1 MKKLVVVADDFGL
14 TRSVNAGV
22 VTSYLKGLVTEIS
35 FMVLAAE
42 AGNAIELIKSHNLKR
57 IGIHTMLLPWT
68 KGLRPKRQNYVD
80 LFRNST
86 FEQIE
91 KLARKELIRFEE
103 IVGQKPTHICPQW
116 GLHGNLKLLNFI
128 IKYAVKN
135 NIPVR
140 LPLSNLEVDEI
151 PDQNYAAEIMMRRE
165 KVKTTNYLFSHI
177 LGSDSVKIKDDF
189 LHDLSRVKDGESA
202 EILLHPGFLDLD
214 LLKHSS
220 LRYERARDMSIAQ
233 DKDFRTKI
241 ETLGF
246 EIVDYSKI

>member
-103 IVGQKPTHICPQW
+103 IVGQNPPI
-116 GLHGNLKLLNFI
+116 F
-128 IKYAVKN
+128 
-135 NIPVR
+135 VR
-140 LPLSNLEVDEI
+140 NG
-151 PDQNYAAEIMMRRE
+151 ACMG
-165 KVKTTNYLFSHI
+165 T
-177 LGSDSVKIKDDF
+177 
-189 LHDLSRVKDGESA
+189 
-202 EILLHPGFLDLD
+202 
-214 LLKHSS
+214 
-220 LRYERARDMSIAQ
+220 
-233 DKDFRTKI
+233 
-241 ETLGF
+241 
-246 EIVDYSKI
+246 